1 MATFC
6 TRGLL
11 SSKAVAK
18 ASIPTSCL
26 PASQWSAV
34 MRTEDSGSAIRFCR
48 RRDTPSDSTTDTAR
62 NSSSRASS
70 FKAAL
75 DASASMSLS
84 SSPTGS
90 EADRGASAR
99 SEISDATVPPRGPNT
114 ACMTAVATRLLEGSA
129 AS

>member
-48 RRDTPSDSTTDTAR
+48 RRDTPSDSTTDTATCWPNGLPDGR
-62 NSSSRASS
+62 WVGTIRV
-70 FKAAL
+70 
-75 DASASMSLS
+75 
-84 SSPTGS
+84 
-90 EADRGASAR
+90 GA
-99 SEISDATVPPRGPNT
+99 
-114 ACMTAVATRLLEGSA
+114 
-129 AS
+129 